1 MKKLFLIFY
10 NFFED
15 YYHLTKIK
23 HFLRANIFFKKPIIF
38 DIGAHKGKLTNLFY
52 SIYNKALIYCFEPNE
67 TLHRYFKA
75 RNKNIILSK
84 IAIGDK
90 NEIKSIN
97 IKDLD
102 LTNTFLKENSNSI
115 YFKLKN
121 FIIKKDKKNL
131 KKKIRVITLNK
142 FCKKNKIKKIDFMK
156 IDVEGYEL
164 MVLKG
169 ASQIIKKVSYIMIEI
184 QKNDM
189 YSNYSEKKIENFLR
203 KNKFKLIK
211 KFKFPF
217 MFFEDRIYKKEN

>member
-15 YYHLTKIK
+15 YYHLIKIK
-23 HFLRANIFFKKPIIF
+23 HFLRGNIFFKKPVIF

-52 SIYNKALIYCFEPNE
+52 SIYKNALIYCFEPNE
-67 TLHRYFKA
+67 SLHKHFKT

-84 IAIGDK
+84 LAIGDK
-90 NEIKSIN
+90 NEIKKIN
-97 IKDLD
+97 IKNLD
-102 LTNTFLKENSNSI
+102 LTNTFLKENSKSI
-115 YFKLKN
+115 YLKLKN
-121 FIIKKDKKNL
+121 FVIKNDKRNL
-131 KKKIRVITLNK
+131 KKKIRIITLNK

-156 IDVEGYEL
+156 IDVEGYEFL
-164 MVLKG
+164 VLKG
-169 ASQIIKKVSYIMIEI
+169 ASHIIKKVSYIMIEI